1 MKKPFKMK
9 YTNGKKADSSSFPF
23 KAAPTKQ
30 MGMTS
35 ALIGGNDEA
44 RKPVPE
50 EVKKAVDKKLEE
62 KVGEVVNQSTSEG
75 LV

>member
-1 MKKPFKMK
+1 MGTPYKMK
-9 YTNGKKADSSSFPF
+9 YTNGKKADTTAFPF

-35 ALIGGNDEA
+35 ALIGNDEA

-50 EVKKAVDKKLEE
+50 EVKKVVEKKLEE